1 LIIWLRI
8 VHMISKKSGLAKG
21 KNSRNKLKKEDVKAL
36 TKEQLKNLKEKMLIS
51 ILRGSMACNGVYFNR
66 YKNFKGKDKLLCL
79 KQL

>member
-1 LIIWLRI
+1 
-8 VHMISKKSGLAKG
+8 MISKKSGLAKG

-51 ILRGSMACNGVYFNR
+51 ILRGSMACNGGYFNR